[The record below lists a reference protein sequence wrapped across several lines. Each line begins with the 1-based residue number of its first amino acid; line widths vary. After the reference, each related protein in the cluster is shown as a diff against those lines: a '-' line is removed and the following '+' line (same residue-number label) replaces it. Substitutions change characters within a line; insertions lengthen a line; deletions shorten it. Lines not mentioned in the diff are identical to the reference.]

1 MATPGRLLELIE
13 SEAVLLSET
22 STLLLDEADRLL
34 SPAFAF
40 ELESVL
46 KALPPPAA
54 RQTLLFSATFPY
66 ASRPKAARLLRD
78 RDATVRLRL
87 SSGDRD
93 ASDGDADAE
102 GSEGGGSEGDGS
114 EGGGAAEARGA
125 MGQPRRTASAAER
138 YAAAPPPETIRQ
150 RAILVD
156 VRERTPLLRHLL
168 EEEGWARCLVFVSS
182 QKSAEHVADKL
193 QRAGYAA
200 EALHGGLSQQVR
212 GRRLAALRA
221 AELRVL
227 VATNVAAR
235 GLDVASLEAVVNYEL
250 PRSTADYTHRVGRT
264 GRAGEDGVAV
274 SFVTSTGPGNAAHFD
289 LIERRHG
296 GMRVP
301 REVVP
306 GPAAIVTR
314 GCNRMCAQAAA
325 TCTF

>member
-1 MATPGRLLELIE
+1 MKGTAVRGEARL
-13 SEAVLLSET
+13 
-22 STLLLDEADRLL
+22 RR
-34 SPAFAF
+34 
-40 ELESVL
+40 
-46 KALPPPAA
+46 AA
-54 RQTLLFSATFPY
+54 R
-66 ASRPKAARLLRD
+66 R
-78 RDATVRLRL
+78 
-87 SSGDRD
+87 
-93 ASDGDADAE
+93 
-102 GSEGGGSEGDGS
+102 GSL
-114 EGGGAAEARGA
+114 
-125 MGQPRRTASAAER
+125 
-138 YAAAPPPETIRQ
+138 AAPPPPPSGTRPRRLQ
-150 RAILVD
+150 RRFGSARYWWTCASVHRCCATCWKRRGGRAVPSTDPNPSPISTLTLA
-156 VRERTPLLRHLL
+156 R
-168 EEEGWARCLVFVSS
+168 WARCLVFVSS

-264 GRAGEDGVAV
+264 GRAGEAGVAV
-274 SFVTSTGPGNAAHFD
+274 SFVTSTGPGNTAHFD